1 MRNNKRLFLISFFIM
16 IFIYFFLK
24 HKIIV
29 SIFLW
34 AIYMWTT
41 MKKKK
46 KKITTK
52 PKNKNLIYYHNK
64 KKSSHSSLSLEGL
77 CLRKNL
83 WLCYSYTE
91 LKILFRKQ
99 MFLNSQPFNVYG
111 FSFKRSVLT
120 VTSLY
125 VLNSCC
131 WIIILYDLLIFYWLS
146 LANPFLVW
154 AAKRKL
160 KISNFPIV
168 TDDIHNSLVAPLQLI
183 SFYDNRQQILLAWY
197 F

>member
-1 MRNNKRLFLISFFIM
+1 MPASTSRHVTSLPIGTRVWLREQWRHSFPRFIWN
-16 IFIYFFLK
+16 IVVK
-24 HKIIV
+24 SQGII
-29 SIFLW
+29 
-34 AIYMWTT
+34 
-41 MKKKK
+41 
-46 KKITTK
+46 
-52 PKNKNLIYYHNK
+52 
-64 KKSSHSSLSLEGL
+64 KKSSHSSLSLEGV

-83 WLCYSYTE
+83 WFCYSYTE

-120 VTSLY
+120 VTALY

-183 SFYDNRQQILLAWY
+183 SFYDNRQQILLAWH

>member
-1 MRNNKRLFLISFFIM
+1 MLSPDNYASVNVKTRHLSANRDTSVTQGAMTTFFPA
-16 IFIYFFLK
+16 FYLK
-24 HKIIV
+24 HCCQIPG
-29 SIFLW
+29 
-34 AIYMWTT
+34 Y
-41 MKKKK
+41 
-46 KKITTK
+46 
-52 PKNKNLIYYHNK
+52 NK
-64 KKSSHSSLSLEGL
+64 KKSSHSSLSLEVL

-83 WLCYSYTE
+83 WFCYSYTE

-111 FSFKRSVLT
+111 FSFKRSALT
-120 VTSLY
+120 VTSLH

-183 SFYDNRQQILLAWY
+183 SFYDNRQQILLAWH

>member
-1 MRNNKRLFLISFFIM
+1 MPASTSRHVTSLPIGTQGAMTTFFPA
-16 IFIYFFLK
+16 FYLK
-24 HKIIV
+24 H
-29 SIFLW
+29 
-34 AIYMWTT
+34 
-41 MKKKK
+41 
-46 KKITTK
+46 
-52 PKNKNLIYYHNK
+52 
-64 KKSSHSSLSLEGL
+64 
-77 CLRKNL
+77 C
-83 WLCYSYTE
+83 CSYTE

-120 VTSLY
+120 VTALY

-183 SFYDNRQQILLAWY
+183 SFYDNRQQILLAWH